1 MFRHSIVAT
10 AVLAGV
16 TLAASPAD
24 AQLLRRPTAPV
35 TVNKSSDAAKQPS
48 KHSTLTVPAGRWG
61 TTEPYERPCYAG
73 AIMEPCSTPGPSVKI
88 ELPGFRVRK

>member
-1 MFRHSIVAT
+1 MLRHPIVA
-10 AVLAGV
+10 AAMLAGL

-35 TVNKSSDAAKQPS
+35 TVNKSGEAVKQPS
-48 KHSTLTVPAGRWG
+48 KQSRLPVPAGRWG
-61 TTEPYERPCYAG
+61 TTEPYERPCDAG
-73 AIMEPCSTPGPSVKI
+73 AIMEPCSTAGPSVKI